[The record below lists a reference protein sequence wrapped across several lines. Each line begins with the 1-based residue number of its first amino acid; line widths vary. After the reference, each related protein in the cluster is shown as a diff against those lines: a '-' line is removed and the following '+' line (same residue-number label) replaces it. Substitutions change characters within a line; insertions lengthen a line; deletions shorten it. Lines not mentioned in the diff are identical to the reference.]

1 MRIVNDTL
9 VAARAR
15 VATRSRIPALPCAVY
30 RTGQVLDV
38 ETATMRPYRRL
49 IADTGGYDLVA
60 GIDPERGTKA
70 CYFVLSWYNT
80 HLNRNG

>member
-1 MRIVNDTL
+1 
-9 VAARAR
+9 
-15 VATRSRIPALPCAVY
+15 
-30 RTGQVLDV
+30 VLDV